1 MKKFALIILS
11 LISINVSGQL
21 QFIGIHGGLNLTNIT
36 SDATFNNRKFRPGI
50 MIGLNYEYKFSAKY
64 SVGADVLYSQQGF
77 RDKMISTE
85 VIMGNTIEESY
96 AFKFYYDYV
105 SVPLKFGYKISE
117 KYNGFVKIGISPSLL
132 LKAGTTLP
140 VFDIDGNIIGSKT
153 FDVKESVSKFDLG
166 GLVELG
172 AGYGLYDNLALFSS
186 IIYRHSFTKF
196 SNPDYFEGSN
206 MRHYGFSLVIGLKYK
221 LK

>member
-1 MKKFALIILS
+1 MKKFVLIILS

-50 MIGLNYEYKFSAKY
+50 MIGLNYEYIFSAKY

-77 RDKMISTE
+77 RDKMISSNGGSNPIE
-85 VIMGNTIEESY
+85 GSYVI
-96 AFKFYYDYV
+96 KFYYDYV
-105 SVPLKFGYKISE
+105 SVPLKFGYEISE
-117 KYNGFVKIGISPSLL
+117 KYKGFVKVGVFPSFL
-132 LKAGTTLP
+132 LKAGTILP
-140 VFDIDGNIIGSKT
+140 VFDIDGNIVGSKT

-166 GLVELG
+166 GLIELG
-172 AGYGLYDNLALFSS
+172 AGYGLYDNLELFSS